1 MAGNGK
7 VLNLS
12 ELSQHSSRHDC
23 WLLIEGKVY
32 DVTEFLKDHPGGDDV
47 LLSATGKD
55 ATHEFEEV
63 GHSSSAKVM
72 LSEFYVGDIDSTKAS
87 DDIAT
92 TATPNQTEQN
102 QDNRSFDL
110 WLIKLFQFLVPLLIF
125 VLALGVRFYIKT
137 PSFP

>member
-1 MAGNGK
+1 M
-7 VLNLS
+7 
-12 ELSQHSSRHDC
+12 
-23 WLLIEGKVY
+23 
-32 DVTEFLKDHPGGDDV
+32 
-47 LLSATGKD
+47 
-55 ATHEFEEV
+55 
-63 GHSSSAKVM
+63 GHSSSAKAM

-125 VLALGVRFYIKT
+125 GLALGVRFYIKT